1 MEPYYAEGQAMA
13 EADVSEVVAAEMRL
27 AEVIS
32 ILQEEV
38 GNLERRLEHVL
49 RYPVPLSIQV
59 SESEMN
65 KVNLVQLDSA
75 PGSAPITDFLV
86 AQRVQLESALGRIRE
101 LSGRLA
107 I

>member
-1 MEPYYAEGQAMA
+1 MEPYYSGEQAMA
-13 EADVSEVVAAEMRL
+13 ADVSEVVAAEMKL

-32 ILQEEV
+32 NVHEIIGE
-38 GNLERRLEHVL
+38 LERRLEHVL
-49 RYPVPLSIQV
+49 RYPMPQSIQV
-59 SESEMN
+59 SEEDLH
-65 KVNLVQLDSA
+65 KVTMVKLDSA

-86 AQRVQLESALGRIRE
+86 AQRMQLESALGRLRE